1 MAKITPHRY
10 ECDYCEKP
18 FKTPQAVRGH
28 LRHCTYRRLRQQVAT
43 QTEAEPASAAQTT
56 HGASRPGPDSQESRL
71 QLLDTHEQIQEL
83 ERDARDFAGM
93 AYLLSGMN
101 VLGEYEKAKEWLQLS
116 QALADVERDCDQ
128 MVGRLRLDRSLLF
141 RIYQQMR
148 GIRDTWM
155 YYRTRHLRPALMGEK
170 EHEIPE
176 DIREED
182 AMWATIMTNI
192 KKMLVASR

>member
-28 LRHCTYRRLRQQVAT
+28 LRHCTYRRLKQQVAT
-43 QTEAEPASAAQTT
+43 QTEAEPASAARPT
-56 HGASRPGPDSQESRL
+56 HLASRPGPDSQESRL
-71 QLLDTHEQIQEL
+71 LLLDTHEQIQQL

-101 VLGEYEKAKEWLQLS
+101 VPGEYEKAKEWLQLS
-116 QALADVERDCDQ
+116 QALGDVERDCDQ

-141 RIYQQMR
+141 NIYHRMLP
-148 GIRDTWM
+148 IRDTWM
-155 YYRTRHLRPALMGEK
+155 HYRTRHLKPALEGEK
-170 EHEIPE
+170 EQEIPK